1 METTMTDWKIQEF
14 IDRLASET
22 PVPGGGGASALVGAI
37 GTALGSMVG
46 SLTAG
51 KKKYADVEDE
61 IQRLREKSG
70 EIQQCLLSMMEQD
83 AEAFAPLAKAYGLPK
98 DTEEQKKTR
107 EQVMEQALRRAAEPP
122 LKIMELCVEALQAV
136 ERFGRIGSRLAVSD
150 AGCAA
155 ACCRAALHA
164 AALNVFINTK
174 LMQDRADAEALNHRA
189 AELIREGS
197 ARADAAFLAVCTE
210 LKCEGE
216 FYGCIA
222 TGSGDGERTD

>member
-1 METTMTDWKIQEF
+1 MEMTEWKIQEF
-14 IDRLASET
+14 VDLLASDAPT
-22 PVPGGGGASALVGAI
+22 PGGGGASALVGAV
-37 GTALGSMVG
+37 GTALGGMVG

-61 IQRLREKSG
+61 ILRLKGRSE
-70 EIQQCLLSMMEQD
+70 EIRQHLLSMMEKD

-98 DTEEQKKTR
+98 GTEEEKRTR

-122 LKIMELCVEALQAV
+122 LEIMELCVDALRAV
-136 ERFGRIGSRLAVSD
+136 ERFGQIGSRLAVSD

-164 AALNVFINTK
+164 AALNVFINTN
-174 LMQDRADAEALNHRA
+174 LMRDRAYAEELNHRA
-189 AELIREGS
+189 AGLIRDGS
-197 ARADAAFLAVCTE
+197 ARADAAFAGVCKE
-210 LKCEGE
+210 LNCEGE

-222 TGSGDGERTD
+222 AGSGDGKRAD